1 MSRKNKQVKGLT
13 GTLCQKLGQ
22 LLALS
27 SDPHAEPGKPYLLES
42 DGMLSLQFD
51 ALCLQSEMNIEDPD
65 QLVFSYTRAMMSFL
79 LFEPSPKRIAMI
91 GLGGGSLA
99 KYCYRYLPQA
109 EIAVVEISPDVIALR
124 NEFAIPADD
133 ARFKVLLGDGAVF
146 VKESSDLFDVLL
158 VDGFDTTGLP
168 DDLCSQQFYDRC
180 LAALAD
186 NGILVVNLWS
196 NNGLHGALAS
206 RIETSFA
213 GRIVMVNADDSP
225 NKIVLAFKN
234 SELALSPA
242 RIKQHVNALTQS
254 HPLDFRAKSKKL
266 IAAMA
271 AGAMHQVAHE

>member
-1 MSRKNKQVKGLT
+1 MSRRNKSAKGFA
-13 GTLCQKLGQ
+13 GTLRQKLGQ

-27 SDPHAEPGKPYLLES
+27 ANPHAEPGKPYLLEN

-51 ALCLQSEMNIEDPD
+51 ALCLQSEMNIEEPD

-109 EIAVVEISPDVIALR
+109 EIAVVEINPDVIALR

-133 ARFKVLLGDGAVF
+133 ARFKVLLGDGAEF
-146 VKESSDLFDVLL
+146 VKENSDLFDVLM

-168 DDLCSQQFYDRC
+168 DDLCSQQFYDDC
-180 LAALAD
+180 FASLAD
-186 NGILVVNLWS
+186 NGILVANLWS
-196 NNGLHGALAS
+196 NDGMHGALAS
-206 RIETSFA
+206 RIETSFG

-225 NKIVLAFKN
+225 NQIVLAFKN
-234 SELALSPA
+234 PGLSMSPA
-242 RIKQHVNALTQS
+242 RIKQHVNALAHS
-254 HPLDFRAKSKKL
+254 HPLNFQAKSNKL
-266 IAAMA
+266 IAALA
-271 AGAMHQVAHE
+271 AGAMNRAARE